1 MSKITNF
8 RRNHMARIPFNVS
21 AKTARLIGRE
31 NVSNLE
37 GALIELI
44 KNTYD
49 ADAKKCVV
57 YYENSSNRLFII
69 DNGTGMSKDVIADNW
84 MTIGNSAKRDCVY
97 TKAGRVNTG
106 EKGIGR
112 FALDRISE
120 KCKMLTVSSRE
131 RFEWLVNWES
141 FDSSEL
147 ITDTYAELN
156 DSTETIPQYLWDID
170 NKYLEKL
177 LESDFSGTGT
187 CFILENLRDQWND
200 VLIERVKNSLQ
211 KLLPPMENNVFDLFF
226 YLWDT
231 RTEDAKIVSNLL
243 NEYDYKLH
251 FAVNDL
257 GECHLQIHRNEFY
270 FGIQFERI
278 MKKAMFS
285 DEDRDYFND
294 KLITIKGS
302 IHDFLPGVEKE
313 IHIGAFSGD
322 IYFYKLVLQSD
333 NQERYYYKNFITKR
347 TNFKELSGIK
357 IYRDDFLVRPY
368 GIYGTTGYDWL
379 DLSTRKAES
388 PAAVSHKSGS
398 WRVQANQI
406 CGQIRISRLND
417 NLPDK
422 SSREGIVETQEFRL
436 FRELIINFIEKLEE
450 DRQYVIRKLDDLHKS
465 TAQGEQALRI
475 AKEELDKY
483 KTQEEKGRKEQNR
496 NQTKGNEKETN
507 SSEEKY
513 QYENFQKAITYQEER
528 IQDLQ
533 EEMGLLR
540 TLATTGIVV
549 NTYIHE
555 IKALTTQLNV
565 GVKEA
570 YACLEEDNDM
580 SAAKD
585 ELKKLRILK
594 DKFNSWFKVTLD
606 AVEMDKRKR
615 KKENVGKIIEKS
627 ISKWKSVQ
635 NNKINYQFTEHEAI
649 DIRCFPFDFE
659 TIVSNLVTNSSTIFK
674 NHKVDNPLIE
684 IEIGRLGEK
693 FYIKYSDNGPGLCD
707 AFKKEPQKILKHGV
721 TDRRNANGEVIGTGM
736 GLWIVNNIVQNYKG
750 QIDLKKNIEKESGF
764 YIDIIF
770 EGREN

>member
-1 MSKITNF
+1 
-8 RRNHMARIPFNVS
+8 MARIPFNVS

-49 ADAKKCVV
+49 ADAKKCIV
-57 YYENSSNRLFII
+57 YYENSTDRLFII
-69 DNGTGMSKDVIADNW
+69 DNGFGMNKDVLVKNW
-84 MTIGNSAKRDCVY
+84 MTIGNSTKKDSIY
-97 TKAGRVNTG
+97 TKSGRVNTG

-120 KCKMLTVSSRE
+120 KCRMLTISKDE
-131 RFEWLVNWES
+131 CFEWIVNWES
-141 FDSSEL
+141 FDSSEM

-156 DSTETIPQYLWDID
+156 DSSDSIYEYLNDIE
-170 NKYLEKL
+170 NKFLYEMLENEFAK
-177 LESDFSGTGT
+177 TGT
-187 CFILENLRDQWND
+187 CFVLENLRDKWNE
-200 VLIERVKNSLQ
+200 VVIERIRNSLK
-211 KLLPPMENNVFDLFF
+211 KLLPPMENNIFELFF
-226 YLWDT
+226 FQSDIGVD
-231 RTEDAKIVSNLL
+231 DARILPDLL

-251 FAVNDL
+251 FEVDESS
-257 GECHLQIHRNEFY
+257 ECLIQIHRNEFS
-270 FGIQFERI
+270 FGTQFDRI
-278 MKKAMFS
+278 MKNAEFS
-285 DEDRDYFND
+285 DNDCSYFND
-294 KLITIKGS
+294 MLIEKKGQIKE
-302 IHDFLPGVEKE
+302 FLPGIQENVR
-313 IHIGAFSGD
+313 IGSFSGD
-322 IYFYKLVLQSD
+322 IYFYKLVLQAE
-333 NQERYYYKNFITKR
+333 NQEKYYYKNFISKR

-388 PAAVSHKSGS
+388 PAAVSHKTGN

-422 SSREGIVETQEFRL
+422 SSREGIVETYEFKL
-436 FRELIINFIEKLEE
+436 FRELVIRFIEKLEE
-450 DRQYVIRKLDDLHKS
+450 DRQYVIRKLDKLYKS
-465 TAQGEQALRI
+465 TVNGEKALKI
-475 AKEELDKY
+475 AKEELNKFHFEDNKDKNNNNSND
-483 KTQEEKGRKEQNR
+483 EKK
-496 NQTKGNEKETN
+496 QT
-507 SSEEKY
+507 
-513 QYENFQKAITYQEER
+513 YENFHKAITYQEEQ
-528 IQDLQ
+528 IQNLQ

-570 YACLEEDNDM
+570 YACLEEDNDIP
-580 SAAKD
+580 SAKE
-585 ELKKLRILK
+585 ELSKLRVLK
-594 DKFNSWFKVTLD
+594 DKFNSWFKVTID

-615 KKENVGKIIEKS
+615 KKENIGNIIQNS
-627 ISKWKSVQ
+627 IIKWKSVQ
-635 NNKINYQFTEHEAI
+635 NNKVDYLYEEEQEI

-659 TIVSNLVTNSSTIFK
+659 TIISNLITNSSTIFK
-674 NHKVDNPLIE
+674 NHKIDNPTIK
-684 IEIGRLGEK
+684 IVLGKKDDK
-693 FYIKYSDNGPGLCD
+693 FYIQYCDNGPGLCE
-707 AFKKEPQKILKHGV
+707 AFKKEPQNILKYGV

-736 GLWIVNNIVQNYKG
+736 GLWIVDSIIQNYKG
-750 QIDLKKNIEKESGF
+750 HIDLSKNIEEETGF
-764 YIDIIF
+764 YIDLFF

>member
-1 MSKITNF
+1 
-8 RRNHMARIPFNVS
+8 MARIPFNVS

-57 YYENSSNRLFII
+57 YYEHSSNRLFII
-69 DNGTGMSKDVIADNW
+69 DNGTGMDKSVIKNNW
-84 MTIGNSAKRDCVY
+84 MTIGNSTKKDCVY
-97 TKAGRVNTG
+97 TKSGRVNTG

-120 KCKMLTVSSRE
+120 KCKMLTVSNQE
-131 RFEWLVNWES
+131 RFEWLVNWEC
-141 FDSSEL
+141 FNSSEM
-147 ITDTYAELN
+147 ITDTFAELN
-156 DSTETIPQYLWDID
+156 DISDSIPQYLCDID
-170 NKYLEKL
+170 NKNLQNIL
-177 LESDFSGTGT
+177 VNNFSETGT
-187 CFILENLRDQWND
+187 CFVLENLRDQWND

-211 KLLPPMENNVFDLFF
+211 KLLPPMENNVFDLYF
-226 YLWDT
+226 YLEDT
-231 RTEDAKIVSNLL
+231 KVEDAKIVPNLL

-251 FAVNDL
+251 FVVNDF
-257 GECHLQIHRNEFY
+257 GECIIQIHRNEFY
-270 FGIQFERI
+270 FGTQFEKI
-278 MKKAMFS
+278 MKKAKFS
-285 DEDRDYFND
+285 NEDRDYFND
-294 KLITIKGS
+294 KLITIEGS
-302 IHDFLPGVEKE
+302 INDFLPGMKE
-313 IHIGAFSGD
+313 EVHIGAFSGD

-333 NQERYYYKNFITKR
+333 NQEKYYYKNFFTKR

-422 SSREGIVETQEFRL
+422 SSREGIVETNEFKL
-436 FRELIINFIEKLEE
+436 FRELIINFIDKLEE
-450 DRQYVIRKLDDLHKS
+450 DRQYVIRKLDELYRS
-465 TAQGEQALRI
+465 TAKGEQALKI
-475 AKEELDKY
+475 AKEELDKFR
-483 KTQEEKGRKEQNR
+483 TQEEKRRKEQNN
-496 NQTKGNEKETN
+496 NQKTNDKKKTSKNEEN
-507 SSEEKY
+507 Y

-565 GVKEA
+565 GIKEA
-570 YACLEEDNDM
+570 YACLEEDNDAV
-580 SAAKD
+580 SAKE

-615 KKENVGKIIEKS
+615 KKQNIGKIIEKS
-627 ISKWKSVQ
+627 IDKWKNVQ
-635 NNKINYQFTEHEAI
+635 NKKISYNIIEKELI
-649 DIRCFPFDFE
+649 EIRCFPFDFE
-659 TIVSNLVTNSSTIFK
+659 TIISNLVTNSSTIFK
-674 NHKVDNPLIE
+674 THKIDNPTINIE
-684 IEIGRLGEK
+684 TGRLDDR

-707 AFKKEPQKILKHGV
+707 AFKKEPQKILKQGV
-721 TDRRNANGEVIGTGM
+721 TDRRNANGEIIGTGM
-736 GLWIVNNIVQNYKG
+736 GLWIVDNIIQNYKG
-750 QIDLKKNIEKESGF
+750 HIDLTKNIEKESGF
-764 YIDIIF
+764 FIDLFF

>member
-1 MSKITNF
+1 
-8 RRNHMARIPFNVS
+8 MARIPFNVS

-57 YYENSSNRLFII
+57 YYESSTDRLFII
-69 DNGTGMSKDVIADNW
+69 DNGIGMNKDVIINNW
-84 MTIGNSAKRDCVY
+84 MTIGNS
-97 TKAGRVNTG
+97 TKKESVFTKSGRVNTG

-120 KCKMLTVSSRE
+120 KCTMLTVSKNE
-131 RFEWLVNWES
+131 RFEWLVNWEN
-141 FDSSEL
+141 FDSSEM

-156 DSTETIPQYLWDID
+156 DISENIPEFLSDLD
-170 NKYLEKL
+170 NEFLCDMLK
-177 LESDFSGTGT
+177 SDFTGTGT
-187 CFILENLRDQWND
+187 CFVLENLRDQWNEA
-200 VLIERVKNSLQ
+200 VIERVKSSLQ
-211 KLLPPMENNVFDLFF
+211 KLLPPMENNVFELFF
-226 YLWDT
+226 FLQDT
-231 RTEDAKIVSNLL
+231 KTKDARILPDLL

-251 FAVNDL
+251 FEVDDF
-257 GECHLQIHRNEFY
+257 GECTIQIHRNEFF
-270 FGIQFERI
+270 FGTQFEKI
-278 MKKAMFS
+278 MKKADFS
-285 DEDRDYFND
+285 DEDREYFND
-294 KLITIKGS
+294 KLIIKEGS
-302 IHDFLPGVEKE
+302 IYDFLPGVEKK
-313 IHIGAFSGD
+313 INIGPFSGD

-333 NQERYYYKNFITKR
+333 NQEKYYYKNFVTKR
-347 TNFKELSGIK
+347 INFKELSGIK

-422 SSREGIVETQEFRL
+422 SSREGIVETKEFKL
-436 FRELIINFIEKLEE
+436 FRELIVNFIEKLEE
-450 DRQYVIRKLDDLHKS
+450 DRQYVIRKLDQLYKS
-465 TAQGEQALRI
+465 TAKGEQALKI
-475 AKEELDKY
+475 AKEELNKY
-483 KTQEEKGRKEQNR
+483 KKEEG
-496 NQTKGNEKETN
+496 EKERN
-507 SSEEKY
+507 NKDNEADSEKK
-513 QYENFQKAITYQEER
+513 QSYENFHKAISYQEER

-570 YACLEEDNDM
+570 YACLEEDNDII
-580 SAAKD
+580 SAKE
-585 ELKKLRILK
+585 ELKKLRVLK
-594 DKFNSWFKVTLD
+594 DKFNSWFKVTID

-615 KKENVGKIIEKS
+615 KKENIGNIIQRS

-635 NNKINYQFTEHEAI
+635 NNKIDYVYVENEEI
-649 DIRCFPFDFE
+649 EIRCFPFDFE
-659 TIVSNLVTNSSTIFK
+659 TIVSNL
-674 NHKVDNPLIE
+674 H
-684 IEIGRLGEK
+684 
-693 FYIKYSDNGPGLCD
+693 
-707 AFKKEPQKILKHGV
+707 
-721 TDRRNANGEVIGTGM
+721 
-736 GLWIVNNIVQNYKG
+736 
-750 QIDLKKNIEKESGF
+750 
-764 YIDIIF
+764 
-770 EGREN
+770 

>member
-1 MSKITNF
+1 
-8 RRNHMARIPFNVS
+8 MARIPFNVS

-57 YYENSSNRLFII
+57 YYESSTDRLFII
-69 DNGTGMSKDVIADNW
+69 DNGIGMNKDVIINNW
-84 MTIGNSAKRDCVY
+84 MTIGNS
-97 TKAGRVNTG
+97 TKKESVFTKSGRVNTG

-120 KCKMLTVSSRE
+120 KCTMLTVSKDE
-131 RFEWLVNWES
+131 RFEWLVNWEN
-141 FDSSEL
+141 FDSSEM

-156 DSTETIPQYLWDID
+156 DISENIPEFLSDLGNEFLCD
-170 NKYLEKL
+170 MLK
-177 LESDFSGTGT
+177 SDFTGTGT
-187 CFILENLRDQWND
+187 CFVLENLRDQWNE
-200 VLIERVKNSLQ
+200 VVIERVKSSLQ
-211 KLLPPMENNVFDLFF
+211 KLLPPMENNVFELFF
-226 YLWDT
+226 FLQGT
-231 RTEDAKIVSNLL
+231 KTKDARILPDLL

-251 FAVNDL
+251 FEVDDF
-257 GECHLQIHRNEFY
+257 GECTIQIHRNEFF
-270 FGIQFERI
+270 FGAQFEKI
-278 MKKAMFS
+278 MKKADFS
-285 DEDRDYFND
+285 DEDREYFND
-294 KLITIKGS
+294 KLIIKEGS
-302 IHDFLPGVEKE
+302 IYDFLPGVEEK
-313 IHIGAFSGD
+313 INIGPFSGD

-333 NQERYYYKNFITKR
+333 NQEKYYYKNFVTKR

-422 SSREGIVETQEFRL
+422 SSREGIVETKEFKL
-436 FRELIINFIEKLEE
+436 FRELVVNFIEKLEE
-450 DRQYVIRKLDDLHKS
+450 DRQYVIRKLDQLYKS
-465 TAQGEQALRI
+465 TAKGEQALKI
-475 AKEELDKY
+475 AKEELNKY
-483 KTQEEKGRKEQNR
+483 KKEEG
-496 NQTKGNEKETN
+496 EKERN
-507 SSEEKY
+507 NKDNEADSEKK
-513 QYENFQKAITYQEER
+513 QSYENFHKAISYQEER

-570 YACLEEDNDM
+570 YACLEEDNDII
-580 SAAKD
+580 SAKE
-585 ELKKLRILK
+585 ELKKLRVLK
-594 DKFNSWFKVTLD
+594 EKFNSWFKVTID

-615 KKENVGKIIEKS
+615 KKENIGNIIQNS

-635 NNKINYQFTEHEAI
+635 NNKIDYVYVENEEI

-659 TIVSNLVTNSSTIFK
+659 TIISNLVTNSSTIFK
-674 NHKVDNPLIE
+674 NHKVEKPTIKIE
-684 IEIGRLGEK
+684 I
-693 FYIKYSDNGPGLCD
+693 
-707 AFKKEPQKILKHGV
+707 
-721 TDRRNANGEVIGTGM
+721 
-736 GLWIVNNIVQNYKG
+736 
-750 QIDLKKNIEKESGF
+750 
-764 YIDIIF
+764 
-770 EGREN
+770 

>member
-1 MSKITNF
+1 
-8 RRNHMARIPFNVS
+8 MARIPFNVS

-57 YYENSSNRLFII
+57 YYESSTDRLFII
-69 DNGTGMSKDVIADNW
+69 DNGTGMNKDVIINNW
-84 MTIGNSAKRDCVY
+84 MTIGNSSKKESVF
-97 TKAGRVNTG
+97 TKSGRVNTG

-120 KCKMLTVSSRE
+120 KCTMLTVSKEE
-131 RFEWLVNWES
+131 RFEWLVNWEN
-141 FDSSEL
+141 FDSSEM

-156 DSTETIPQYLWDID
+156 DILENIPEFLNNLDNESLCDMLKKDFTE
-170 NKYLEKL
+170 
-177 LESDFSGTGT
+177 TGT
-187 CFILENLRDQWND
+187 CFVLENLRDQWNE
-200 VLIERVKNSLQ
+200 VIIERVKSSLQ
-211 KLLPPMENNVFDLFF
+211 KLLPPMENNIFELFF
-226 YLWDT
+226 FLQDT
-231 RTEDAKIVSNLL
+231 KTKEARILPDLL

-251 FAVNDL
+251 FEVNDF
-257 GECHLQIHRNEFY
+257 GGCTIQIHRNEFF
-270 FGIQFERI
+270 FGTQFEKI
-278 MKKAMFS
+278 MKKANFS
-285 DEDRDYFND
+285 DEDREYFND
-294 KLITIKGS
+294 KLIIKEGS
-302 IHDFLPGVEKE
+302 IYDFLPGVDEK
-313 IHIGAFSGD
+313 INIGSFSGD

-333 NQERYYYKNFITKR
+333 NQEKYFYKNFITKR

-422 SSREGIVETQEFRL
+422 SSREGIVETKEFKL
-436 FRELIINFIEKLEE
+436 FRELVVNFIEKLEE
-450 DRQYVIRKLDDLHKS
+450 DRQYVIRKLDKLYKS
-465 TAQGEQALRI
+465 TAKGEQALKI
-475 AKEELDKY
+475 AKEELNKY
-483 KTQEEKGRKEQNR
+483 KKEESEKEQN
-496 NQTKGNEKETN
+496 NNDNETDNEKKQ
-507 SSEEKY
+507 S
-513 QYENFQKAITYQEER
+513 YENFHKAISYQEER

-570 YACLEEDNDM
+570 YACLEEDNDVI
-580 SAAKD
+580 SAKE
-585 ELKKLRILK
+585 ELKKLRVLK
-594 DKFNSWFKVTLD
+594 DKFNSWFKVTID

-615 KKENVGKIIEKS
+615 RKENIGNIIQRS
-627 ISKWKSVQ
+627 INKWKSVQ
-635 NNKINYQFTEHEAI
+635 NNKIDYVYVENEEI
-649 DIRCFPFDFE
+649 EIRCFPFDFE
-659 TIVSNLVTNSSTIFK
+659 TIISNLVTNSSTIFK
-674 NHKVDNPLIE
+674 NHKVEKPTIK
-684 IEIGRLGEK
+684 IEIGRKDEK
-693 FYIKYSDNGPGLCD
+693 FYIKYRDNGPGLCE
-707 AFKKEPQKILKHGV
+707 AFKREPEKILRYGV
-721 TDRRNANGEVIGTGM
+721 TDRRNANGEVVGTGM
-736 GLWIVNNIVQNYKG
+736 GLWIVDSIIQNYKG
-750 QIDLKKNIEKESGF
+750 HIDLKKNTGKETGF
-764 YIDIIF
+764 YMDLFF

>member
-1 MSKITNF
+1 
-8 RRNHMARIPFNVS
+8 MARIPFNVS

-57 YYENSSNRLFII
+57 YYENSTDRLFII
-69 DNGTGMSKDVIADNW
+69 DNGIGMNKDVIINNW
-84 MTIGNSAKRDCVY
+84 MTIGNS
-97 TKAGRVNTG
+97 TKKESVFTKSGRVNTG

-120 KCKMLTVSSRE
+120 KCTMLTVSKNE
-131 RFEWLVNWES
+131 RFEWLVNWEN
-141 FDSSEL
+141 FDSSEM

-156 DSTETIPQYLWDID
+156 DISENIPEFLSDLGNEFLCD
-170 NKYLEKL
+170 MLK
-177 LESDFSGTGT
+177 SDFTGTGT
-187 CFILENLRDQWND
+187 CFVLEKLRDQWNE
-200 VLIERVKNSLQ
+200 VVIERVKSSLQ
-211 KLLPPMENNVFDLFF
+211 KLLPPMENNVFELFF
-226 YLWDT
+226 FLQDT
-231 RTEDAKIVSNLL
+231 NTKDARILPDLL

-251 FAVNDL
+251 FEVDDF
-257 GECHLQIHRNEFY
+257 GECIIQIHRNEFF
-270 FGIQFERI
+270 FGAQFEKI
-278 MKKAMFS
+278 MKKADFS
-285 DEDRDYFND
+285 DEDREYFND
-294 KLITIKGS
+294 KLIIKEGS
-302 IHDFLPGVEKE
+302 IYDFLPGVEEK
-313 IHIGAFSGD
+313 INIGPFSGD

-333 NQERYYYKNFITKR
+333 NQEKYYYKNFVTKR

-422 SSREGIVETQEFRL
+422 SSREGIVETKEFKL
-436 FRELIINFIEKLEE
+436 FRELVVNFIEKLEE
-450 DRQYVIRKLDDLHKS
+450 DRQYVIRKLDQLYKS
-465 TAQGEQALRI
+465 TAKGEQALKI
-475 AKEELDKY
+475 AKEELNKY
-483 KTQEEKGRKEQNR
+483 KKEEG
-496 NQTKGNEKETN
+496 EKERN
-507 SSEEKY
+507 NKDNEADSEKK
-513 QYENFQKAITYQEER
+513 QSYENFHKAISYQEER

-570 YACLEEDNDM
+570 YACLEEDNDII
-580 SAAKD
+580 SAKE
-585 ELKKLRILK
+585 ELKKLRVLK
-594 DKFNSWFKVTLD
+594 EKFNSWFKVTID

-615 KKENVGKIIEKS
+615 KKENIGNIIQNS

-635 NNKINYQFTEHEAI
+635 NNKIDYVYIENEEI

-659 TIVSNLVTNSSTIFK
+659 TIISNLVTNSSTIFK
-674 NHKVDNPLIE
+674 NHKVEKPTIK
-684 IEIGRLGEK
+684 IEIGRKDDK
-693 FYIKYSDNGPGLCD
+693 FYIKYSDNGPGLCE
-707 AFKKEPQKILKHGV
+707 AFKREPQKILKQGV
-721 TDRRNANGEVIGTGM
+721 TDRRNANGEVVGTGM
-736 GLWIVNNIVQNYKG
+736 GLWIVDSIIQNYKG
-750 QIDLKKNIEKESGF
+750 YIDLRKNIEREWLFYGF
-764 YIDIIF
+764 IF
-770 EGREN
+770 

>member
-1 MSKITNF
+1 
-8 RRNHMARIPFNVS
+8 MARIPFNVS

-57 YYENSSNRLFII
+57 YYESSTDRLFII
-69 DNGTGMSKDVIADNW
+69 DNGIGMNKDVIINNW
-84 MTIGNSAKRDCVY
+84 MTIGNS
-97 TKAGRVNTG
+97 TKKESVFTKSGRVNTG

-120 KCKMLTVSSRE
+120 KCTMLTVSKNE
-131 RFEWLVNWES
+131 RFEWLVNWEN
-141 FDSSEL
+141 FDSSEM

-156 DSTETIPQYLWDID
+156 DISENIPEFLSDLD
-170 NKYLEKL
+170 NEFLCDMLK
-177 LESDFSGTGT
+177 SDFTGTGT
-187 CFILENLRDQWND
+187 CFVLENLRDQWNEA
-200 VLIERVKNSLQ
+200 VIERVKSSLQ
-211 KLLPPMENNVFDLFF
+211 KLLPPMENNVFELFF
-226 YLWDT
+226 FLQDT
-231 RTEDAKIVSNLL
+231 KTKDARILPDLL

-251 FAVNDL
+251 FEVDDF
-257 GECHLQIHRNEFY
+257 GECTIQIHRNEFF
-270 FGIQFERI
+270 FGTQFEKI
-278 MKKAMFS
+278 MKKADFS
-285 DEDRDYFND
+285 DEDREYFND
-294 KLITIKGS
+294 KLIIKEGS
-302 IHDFLPGVEKE
+302 IYDFLPGVEKK
-313 IHIGAFSGD
+313 INIGPFSGD

-333 NQERYYYKNFITKR
+333 NQEKYYYKNFVTKR
-347 TNFKELSGIK
+347 INFKELSGIK

-422 SSREGIVETQEFRL
+422 SSREGIVETKEFKL
-436 FRELIINFIEKLEE
+436 FRELIVNFIEKLEE
-450 DRQYVIRKLDDLHKS
+450 DRQYVIRKLDQLYKS
-465 TAQGEQALRI
+465 TAKGEQALKI
-475 AKEELDKY
+475 AKEELNKY
-483 KTQEEKGRKEQNR
+483 KKEEG
-496 NQTKGNEKETN
+496 EKERN
-507 SSEEKY
+507 NKDNEADSEKK
-513 QYENFQKAITYQEER
+513 QSYENFHKAISYQEER

-570 YACLEEDNDM
+570 YACLEEDNDII
-580 SAAKD
+580 SAKE
-585 ELKKLRILK
+585 ELKKLRVLK
-594 DKFNSWFKVTLD
+594 DKFNSWFKVTID

-615 KKENVGKIIEKS
+615 KKENIGNIIQRS

-635 NNKINYQFTEHEAI
+635 NNKIDYVYVENEEI
-649 DIRCFPFDFE
+649 EIRCFPFDFE
-659 TIVSNLVTNSSTIFK
+659 TIVSNF
-674 NHKVDNPLIE
+674 
-684 IEIGRLGEK
+684 
-693 FYIKYSDNGPGLCD
+693 F
-707 AFKKEPQKILKHGV
+707 
-721 TDRRNANGEVIGTGM
+721 
-736 GLWIVNNIVQNYKG
+736 
-750 QIDLKKNIEKESGF
+750 
-764 YIDIIF
+764 
-770 EGREN
+770 

>member
-1 MSKITNF
+1 
-8 RRNHMARIPFNVS
+8 MARIPFNVS

-49 ADAKKCVV
+49 ADAKKCLV
-57 YYENSSNRLFII
+57 YYESSSERLFII
-69 DNGTGMSKDVIADNW
+69 DNGTGMNKDVIVSNW
-84 MTIGNSAKRDCVY
+84 MTIGNSTKKENIY
-97 TKAGRVNTG
+97 TKSGRVNTG

-120 KCKMLTVSSRE
+120 KCTMLTVSNKE
-131 RFEWLVNWES
+131 RFEWLVDWES
-141 FDSSEL
+141 FSSAEM
-147 ITDTYAELN
+147 ITDTFAELN
-156 DSTETIPQYLWDID
+156 DISATIPEFLSELSNDDLSDIL
-170 NKYLEKL
+170 KKE
-177 LESDFSGTGT
+177 FTGTGT
-187 CFILENLRDQWND
+187 CFVLENLRDEWND
-200 VLIERVKNSLQ
+200 ALIERVKGNLQ
-211 KLLPPMENNVFDLFF
+211 KLLPPMENNIFDLYF
-226 YLWDT
+226 YLQDT
-231 RTEDAKIVSNLL
+231 KTEDARILPNLL

-251 FAVNDL
+251 FEVNDS
-257 GECHLQIHRNEFY
+257 GECNIQIHRNEFF
-270 FGIQFERI
+270 FGAQFEKI
-278 MKKAMFS
+278 IKKAGFS
-285 DEDRDYFND
+285 EEDRGYFND
-294 KLITIKGS
+294 ELIIKRGR
-302 IHDFLPGVEKE
+302 INDFLPGIVEE
-313 IHIGAFSGD
+313 INIGAFSGD

-333 NQERYYYKNFITKR
+333 NQEKYYYKNFITKR

-368 GIYGTTGYDWL
+368 GILGTTGYDWL

-422 SSREGIVETQEFRL
+422 SSREGIVETREFKL
-436 FRELIINFIEKLEE
+436 FRELVINFIEKLEE
-450 DRQYVIRKLDDLHKS
+450 DRQYVIRKLDDLYKS
-465 TAQGEQALRI
+465 NAKGEQALKI

-483 KTQEEKGRKEQNR
+483 KKEEERKERDN
-496 NQTKGNEKETN
+496 KGNKTD
-507 SSEEKY
+507 SEEK
-513 QYENFQKAITYQEER
+513 QRYENFHKAISYQEER

-570 YACLEEDNDM
+570 YACLEEDNDII
-580 SAAKD
+580 SAKD
-585 ELKKLRILK
+585 ELKKLRVLK
-594 DKFNSWFKVTLD
+594 DKFNSWFKVTID

-615 KKENVGKIIEKS
+615 KKENIGNIIEKS

-635 NNKINYQFTEHEAI
+635 NNKIDYVYVENETI

-659 TIVSNLVTNSSTIFK
+659 TIMSNLVTNSSTIFK
-674 NHKVDNPLIE
+674 NHKIE
-684 IEIGRLGEK
+684 KPTIRIEIGRCEDK
-693 FYIKYSDNGPGLCD
+693 YYIKYNDNGPGLCE
-707 AFKKEPQKILKHGV
+707 AFKKEPQKILKYGI

-736 GLWIVNNIVQNYKG
+736 GLWIVDSIIQNYKG
-750 QIDLKKNIEKESGF
+750 HIDLKKNTEKETGF
-764 YIDIIF
+764 YIDLFF
-770 EGREN
+770 EGRES

>member
-1 MSKITNF
+1 
-8 RRNHMARIPFNVS
+8 MARIPFNVS

-57 YYENSSNRLFII
+57 YYENSTDRLFII
-69 DNGTGMSKDVIADNW
+69 DNGIGMNKDVIINNW
-84 MTIGNSAKRDCVY
+84 MTIGNS
-97 TKAGRVNTG
+97 TKKESVFTKSGRVNTG

-120 KCKMLTVSSRE
+120 KCTMLTVSKNE
-131 RFEWLVNWES
+131 RFEWLVNWEN
-141 FDSSEL
+141 FDSSEM

-156 DSTETIPQYLWDID
+156 DISENIPEFLSDLGNEFLCD
-170 NKYLEKL
+170 MLK
-177 LESDFSGTGT
+177 SDFTGTGT
-187 CFILENLRDQWND
+187 CFVLEKLRDQWNE
-200 VLIERVKNSLQ
+200 VVIERVKSSLQ
-211 KLLPPMENNVFDLFF
+211 KLLPPMENNVFELFF
-226 YLWDT
+226 FLQDT
-231 RTEDAKIVSNLL
+231 NTKDARILPDLL

-251 FAVNDL
+251 FEVDDF
-257 GECHLQIHRNEFY
+257 GECIIQIHRNEFF
-270 FGIQFERI
+270 FGAQFEKI
-278 MKKAMFS
+278 MKKADFS
-285 DEDRDYFND
+285 DEDREYFND
-294 KLITIKGS
+294 KLIIKEGS
-302 IHDFLPGVEKE
+302 IYDFLPGVEEK
-313 IHIGAFSGD
+313 INIGPFSGD

-333 NQERYYYKNFITKR
+333 NQEKYYYKNFVTKR

-422 SSREGIVETQEFRL
+422 SSREGIVETKEFKL
-436 FRELIINFIEKLEE
+436 FRELVVNFIEKLEE
-450 DRQYVIRKLDDLHKS
+450 DRQYVIRKLDQLYKS
-465 TAQGEQALRI
+465 TAKGEQALKI
-475 AKEELDKY
+475 AKEELNKY
-483 KTQEEKGRKEQNR
+483 KKEEG
-496 NQTKGNEKETN
+496 EKERN
-507 SSEEKY
+507 NKDNEADSEKK
-513 QYENFQKAITYQEER
+513 QSYENFHKAISYQEER

-570 YACLEEDNDM
+570 YACLEEDNDII
-580 SAAKD
+580 SAKE
-585 ELKKLRILK
+585 ELKKLRVLK
-594 DKFNSWFKVTLD
+594 EKFNSWFKVTID

-615 KKENVGKIIEKS
+615 KKENIGNIIQNS

-635 NNKINYQFTEHEAI
+635 NNKIDYVYIENEEI

-659 TIVSNLVTNSSTIFK
+659 TIISNLVTNSST
-674 NHKVDNPLIE
+674 
-684 IEIGRLGEK
+684 
-693 FYIKYSDNGPGLCD
+693 
-707 AFKKEPQKILKHGV
+707 
-721 TDRRNANGEVIGTGM
+721 DRKSV
-736 GLWIVNNIVQNYKG
+736 V
-750 QIDLKKNIEKESGF
+750 
-764 YIDIIF
+764 
-770 EGREN
+770 

>member
-1 MSKITNF
+1 
-8 RRNHMARIPFNVS
+8 MARIPFNVS

-57 YYENSSNRLFII
+57 YYESSTDRLFII
-69 DNGTGMSKDVIADNW
+69 DNGIGMNKDVIINNW
-84 MTIGNSAKRDCVY
+84 MTIGNS
-97 TKAGRVNTG
+97 TKKESVFTKSGRVNTG

-120 KCKMLTVSSRE
+120 KCTMLTVSKDE
-131 RFEWLVNWES
+131 RFEWLVNWEN
-141 FDSSEL
+141 FDSSEM

-156 DSTETIPQYLWDID
+156 DISENIPEFLSDLGNEFLCD
-170 NKYLEKL
+170 MLK
-177 LESDFSGTGT
+177 SDFTGTGT
-187 CFILENLRDQWND
+187 CFVLENLRDQWNE
-200 VLIERVKNSLQ
+200 VVIERVKSSLQ
-211 KLLPPMENNVFDLFF
+211 KLLPPMENNVFELFF
-226 YLWDT
+226 FLQGT
-231 RTEDAKIVSNLL
+231 KTKDARILPDLL

-251 FAVNDL
+251 FEVDDF
-257 GECHLQIHRNEFY
+257 GECTIQIHRNEFF
-270 FGIQFERI
+270 FGAQFEKI
-278 MKKAMFS
+278 MKKADFS
-285 DEDRDYFND
+285 DEDREYFND
-294 KLITIKGS
+294 KLIIKEGS
-302 IHDFLPGVEKE
+302 IYDFLPGVEEK
-313 IHIGAFSGD
+313 INIGPFSGD

-333 NQERYYYKNFITKR
+333 NQEKYYYKNFVTKR

-388 PAAVSHKSGS
+388 PAAVSNKSGS

-422 SSREGIVETQEFRL
+422 SSREGIVETKEFKL
-436 FRELIINFIEKLEE
+436 FRELVVNFIEKLEE
-450 DRQYVIRKLDDLHKS
+450 DRQYVIRKLDQLYKS
-465 TAQGEQALRI
+465 TAKGEQALKI
-475 AKEELDKY
+475 AKEELNKY
-483 KTQEEKGRKEQNR
+483 KKEEG
-496 NQTKGNEKETN
+496 EKERN
-507 SSEEKY
+507 NKDNEADSEKK
-513 QYENFQKAITYQEER
+513 QSYENFHKAISYQEER

-570 YACLEEDNDM
+570 YACLEEDNDII
-580 SAAKD
+580 SAKE
-585 ELKKLRILK
+585 ELKKLRVLK
-594 DKFNSWFKVTLD
+594 EKFNSWFKVTID

-615 KKENVGKIIEKS
+615 KKENIGNIIQNS

-635 NNKINYQFTEHEAI
+635 NNKIDYVYVENEKI

-659 TIVSNLVTNSSTIFK
+659 TIISNLVTNPI
-674 NHKVDNPLIE
+674 
-684 IEIGRLGEK
+684 
-693 FYIKYSDNGPGLCD
+693 
-707 AFKKEPQKILKHGV
+707 HGIWYV
-721 TDRRNANGEVIGTGM
+721 KLFAR
-736 GLWIVNNIVQNYKG
+736 
-750 QIDLKKNIEKESGF
+750 
-764 YIDIIF
+764 
-770 EGREN
+770 

>member
-1 MSKITNF
+1 
-8 RRNHMARIPFNVS
+8 MARIPFNVS

-57 YYENSSNRLFII
+57 YYESSTDRLFII
-69 DNGTGMSKDVIADNW
+69 DNGMGMNKDVIINNW
-84 MTIGNSAKRDCVY
+84 MTIGNS
-97 TKAGRVNTG
+97 TKKESVFTKSGRVNTG

-120 KCKMLTVSSRE
+120 KCTMLTVSKDE
-131 RFEWLVNWES
+131 RFEWLVNWEN
-141 FDSSEL
+141 FDSSEM

-156 DSTETIPQYLWDID
+156 DISENIPEFLSDLG
-170 NKYLEKL
+170 NEFLCEMLK
-177 LESDFSGTGT
+177 SDFTGTGT
-187 CFILENLRDQWND
+187 CFVLENLRDQWNE
-200 VLIERVKNSLQ
+200 VVIERIKSSLQ
-211 KLLPPMENNVFDLFF
+211 KLLPPMENNVFELFF
-226 YLWDT
+226 FLQDT
-231 RTEDAKIVSNLL
+231 KTKDARILPDLL

-251 FAVNDL
+251 FEVDDFS
-257 GECHLQIHRNEFY
+257 ECTIQIHRNEFF
-270 FGIQFERI
+270 FGAQFEKI
-278 MKKAMFS
+278 IKKADFS
-285 DEDRDYFND
+285 DEDREYFND
-294 KLITIKGS
+294 KLIIKEGS
-302 IHDFLPGVEKE
+302 IYDFLPGVEKK
-313 IHIGAFSGD
+313 INIGPFSGD

-333 NQERYYYKNFITKR
+333 NQEKYYYKNFVTKR

-422 SSREGIVETQEFRL
+422 SSREGIVETKEFKL
-436 FRELIINFIEKLEE
+436 FRELVVNFIEKMEE
-450 DRQYVIRKLDDLHKS
+450 DRQYVIRKLDQLYKS
-465 TAQGEQALRI
+465 TAKGEQALKI
-475 AKEELDKY
+475 AKEELNKY
-483 KTQEEKGRKEQNR
+483 KKEEGEKER
-496 NQTKGNEKETN
+496 NNKDDEADNEKKQ
-507 SSEEKY
+507 S
-513 QYENFQKAITYQEER
+513 YENFHKAISYQEER

-570 YACLEEDNDM
+570 YACLEEDNDIV
-580 SAAKD
+580 SAKE
-585 ELKKLRILK
+585 ELKKLRVLK
-594 DKFNSWFKVTLD
+594 QKFNSWFKVTID

-615 KKENVGKIIEKS
+615 KKENIGNIIQNS

-635 NNKINYQFTEHEAI
+635 NNRIDYVYIENEEI

-659 TIVSNLVTNSSTIFK
+659 TIISNLVTNSSTIFK
-674 NHKVDNPLIE
+674 NHKVEKPTIK
-684 IEIGRLGEK
+684 IVIGRKDDK
-693 FYIKYSDNGPGLCD
+693 FYIKYSDNGPGLCE
-707 AFKKEPQKILKHGV
+707 AFKREPQKILKQGV
-721 TDRRNANGEVIGTGM
+721 TDRRNANGEVVGTGM
-736 GLWIVNNIVQNYKG
+736 GLWIVDSIIQNYKG
-750 QIDLKKNIEKESGF
+750 YIDLRKNIEKENGF
-764 YIDIIF
+764 FMDLFF

>member
-1 MSKITNF
+1 MLKITDL
-8 RRNHMARIPFNVS
+8 RRNSMARIPFNVS

-57 YYENSSNRLFII
+57 YYESSTDRLFII
-69 DNGTGMSKDVIADNW
+69 DNGIGMNKDVIINNW
-84 MTIGNSAKRDCVY
+84 MTIGNS
-97 TKAGRVNTG
+97 TKKESVFTKSGRVNTG

-120 KCKMLTVSSRE
+120 KCTMLTVSKDE
-131 RFEWLVNWES
+131 RFEWLVNWEN
-141 FDSSEL
+141 FDSSEM

-156 DSTETIPQYLWDID
+156 DISENIPEFLSDLGNEFLCD
-170 NKYLEKL
+170 MLK
-177 LESDFSGTGT
+177 SDFTGTGT
-187 CFILENLRDQWND
+187 CFVLENLRDQWNE
-200 VLIERVKNSLQ
+200 VVIERVKSSLQ
-211 KLLPPMENNVFDLFF
+211 KLLPPMENNVFELFF
-226 YLWDT
+226 FLQGT
-231 RTEDAKIVSNLL
+231 KTKDARILPDLL

-251 FAVNDL
+251 FEVDDF
-257 GECHLQIHRNEFY
+257 GECTIQIHRNEFF
-270 FGIQFERI
+270 FGAQFEKI
-278 MKKAMFS
+278 MKKADFS
-285 DEDRDYFND
+285 DEDREYFND
-294 KLITIKGS
+294 KLIIKEGS
-302 IHDFLPGVEKE
+302 IYDFLPGVEEK
-313 IHIGAFSGD
+313 INIGPFSGD

-333 NQERYYYKNFITKR
+333 NQEKYYYKNFVTKR

-422 SSREGIVETQEFRL
+422 SSREGIVETKEFKL
-436 FRELIINFIEKLEE
+436 FRELVVNFIEKLEE
-450 DRQYVIRKLDDLHKS
+450 DRQYVIRKLDQLYKS
-465 TAQGEQALRI
+465 TAKGEQALKI
-475 AKEELDKY
+475 AKEELNKY
-483 KTQEEKGRKEQNR
+483 KKEEG
-496 NQTKGNEKETN
+496 EKERN
-507 SSEEKY
+507 NKDNEADSEKK
-513 QYENFQKAITYQEER
+513 QSYENFHKAISYQEER

-570 YACLEEDNDM
+570 YACLEEDNDII
-580 SAAKD
+580 SAKE
-585 ELKKLRILK
+585 ELKKLRVLK
-594 DKFNSWFKVTLD
+594 EKFNSWFKVTID

-615 KKENVGKIIEKS
+615 KKENIGNIIQNS

-635 NNKINYQFTEHEAI
+635 NNKIDYVYVENEEI

-659 TIVSNLVTNSSTIFK
+659 TIISNLVTNYICLFDYLFISS
-674 NHKVDNPLIE
+674 
-684 IEIGRLGEK
+684 
-693 FYIKYSDNGPGLCD
+693 
-707 AFKKEPQKILKHGV
+707 
-721 TDRRNANGEVIGTGM
+721 
-736 GLWIVNNIVQNYKG
+736 
-750 QIDLKKNIEKESGF
+750 
-764 YIDIIF
+764 
-770 EGREN
+770 

>member
-1 MSKITNF
+1 
-8 RRNHMARIPFNVS
+8 MARIPFNVS

-57 YYENSSNRLFII
+57 YYESSTDRLFII
-69 DNGTGMSKDVIADNW
+69 DNGTGMNKDVIINNW
-84 MTIGNSAKRDCVY
+84 MTIGNSSKKESVF
-97 TKAGRVNTG
+97 TKSGRVNTG

-120 KCKMLTVSSRE
+120 KCTMLTVSKEE
-131 RFEWLVNWES
+131 RFEWLVNWEN
-141 FDSSEL
+141 FDSSEM

-156 DSTETIPQYLWDID
+156 DILENIPEFLNNLDNEFLCDMLKKDFTE
-170 NKYLEKL
+170 
-177 LESDFSGTGT
+177 TGT
-187 CFILENLRDQWND
+187 CFVLENLRDQWNE
-200 VLIERVKNSLQ
+200 VIIERVKSSLQ
-211 KLLPPMENNVFDLFF
+211 KLLPPMENNIFELFF
-226 YLWDT
+226 FLQDT
-231 RTEDAKIVSNLL
+231 KTKEARILPDLL

-251 FAVNDL
+251 FEVNDF
-257 GECHLQIHRNEFY
+257 GGCTIQIHRNEFF
-270 FGIQFERI
+270 FGTQFEKI
-278 MKKAMFS
+278 MKKANFS
-285 DEDRDYFND
+285 DEDREYFND
-294 KLITIKGS
+294 KLIIKEGS
-302 IHDFLPGVEKE
+302 IYDFLPGVDEK
-313 IHIGAFSGD
+313 INIGSFSGD

-333 NQERYYYKNFITKR
+333 NQEKYFYKNFITKR

-422 SSREGIVETQEFRL
+422 SSREGIVETKEFKL
-436 FRELIINFIEKLEE
+436 FRELVVNFIEKLEE
-450 DRQYVIRKLDDLHKS
+450 DRQYVIRKLDKLYKS
-465 TAQGEQALRI
+465 TAKGEQALKI
-475 AKEELDKY
+475 AKEELNKY
-483 KTQEEKGRKEQNR
+483 KKEESEKEQN
-496 NQTKGNEKETN
+496 NNDNETDNEKKQ
-507 SSEEKY
+507 S
-513 QYENFQKAITYQEER
+513 YENFHKAISYQEER

-570 YACLEEDNDM
+570 YACLEEDNDVI
-580 SAAKD
+580 SAKE
-585 ELKKLRILK
+585 ELKKLRVLK
-594 DKFNSWFKVTLD
+594 DKFNSWFKVTID

-615 KKENVGKIIEKS
+615 RKENIGNIIQRS
-627 ISKWKSVQ
+627 INKWKSVQ
-635 NNKINYQFTEHEAI
+635 NNKIDYVYVENEEI
-649 DIRCFPFDFE
+649 EIRCFPFDFE
-659 TIVSNLVTNSSTIFK
+659 TIISNLVTNSSTIFK
-674 NHKVDNPLIE
+674 NHKVEKPTIK
-684 IEIGRLGEK
+684 IEIGRKDEK
-693 FYIKYSDNGPGLCD
+693 FYIKYRDNGPGLCE
-707 AFKKEPQKILKHGV
+707 AFKREPEKILRYGV
-721 TDRRNANGEVIGTGM
+721 TDRRNANGEVVGTGM
-736 GLWIVNNIVQNYKG
+736 GLWIVDSIIQNYKG
-750 QIDLKKNIEKESGF
+750 HIDLKKNTGKETGF
-764 YIDIIF
+764 YMDLFF

>member
-1 MSKITNF
+1 
-8 RRNHMARIPFNVS
+8 MARIPFNVS

-57 YYENSSNRLFII
+57 YYENSTDRLFII
-69 DNGTGMSKDVIADNW
+69 DNGIGMNKDVIINNW
-84 MTIGNSAKRDCVY
+84 MTIGNS
-97 TKAGRVNTG
+97 TKKESVFTKSGRVNTG

-120 KCKMLTVSSRE
+120 KCTMLTVSKNE
-131 RFEWLVNWES
+131 RFEWLVNWEN
-141 FDSSEL
+141 FDSSEM

-156 DSTETIPQYLWDID
+156 DISENIPEFLSDLGNEFLCD
-170 NKYLEKL
+170 MLK
-177 LESDFSGTGT
+177 SDFTGTGT
-187 CFILENLRDQWND
+187 CFVLEKLRDQWNE
-200 VLIERVKNSLQ
+200 VVIERVKSSLQ
-211 KLLPPMENNVFDLFF
+211 KLLPPMENNVFELFF
-226 YLWDT
+226 FLQDT
-231 RTEDAKIVSNLL
+231 NTKDARILPDLL

-251 FAVNDL
+251 FEVDDF
-257 GECHLQIHRNEFY
+257 GECIIQIHRNEFF
-270 FGIQFERI
+270 FGAQFEKI
-278 MKKAMFS
+278 MKKADFS
-285 DEDRDYFND
+285 DEDREYFND
-294 KLITIKGS
+294 KLIIKEGS
-302 IHDFLPGVEKE
+302 IYDFLPGVEEK
-313 IHIGAFSGD
+313 INIGPFSGD

-333 NQERYYYKNFITKR
+333 NQEKYYYKNFVTKR

-422 SSREGIVETQEFRL
+422 SSREGIVETKEFKL
-436 FRELIINFIEKLEE
+436 FRELVVNFIEKLEE
-450 DRQYVIRKLDDLHKS
+450 DRQYVIRKLDQLYKS
-465 TAQGEQALRI
+465 TAKGEQALKI
-475 AKEELDKY
+475 AKEELNKY
-483 KTQEEKGRKEQNR
+483 KKEEG
-496 NQTKGNEKETN
+496 EKERN
-507 SSEEKY
+507 NKDNEADSEKK
-513 QYENFQKAITYQEER
+513 QSYENFHKAISYQEER

-570 YACLEEDNDM
+570 YACLEEDNDII
-580 SAAKD
+580 SAKE
-585 ELKKLRILK
+585 ELKKLRVLK
-594 DKFNSWFKVTLD
+594 EKFNSWFKVTID

-615 KKENVGKIIEKS
+615 KKENIGNIIQNS

-635 NNKINYQFTEHEAI
+635 NNKIDYVYIENEEI

-659 TIVSNLVTNSSTIFK
+659 TIISNLEINHICLFDYLFISS
-674 NHKVDNPLIE
+674 
-684 IEIGRLGEK
+684 
-693 FYIKYSDNGPGLCD
+693 
-707 AFKKEPQKILKHGV
+707 
-721 TDRRNANGEVIGTGM
+721 
-736 GLWIVNNIVQNYKG
+736 
-750 QIDLKKNIEKESGF
+750 
-764 YIDIIF
+764 
-770 EGREN
+770 

>member
-1 MSKITNF
+1 
-8 RRNHMARIPFNVS
+8 MARIPFNVS

-57 YYENSSNRLFII
+57 YYESSTDRLFII
-69 DNGTGMSKDVIADNW
+69 DNGIGMNKDVIINNW
-84 MTIGNSAKRDCVY
+84 MTIGNS
-97 TKAGRVNTG
+97 TKKESVFTKSGRVNTG

-120 KCKMLTVSSRE
+120 KCTMLTVSKDE
-131 RFEWLVNWES
+131 RFEWLVNWEN
-141 FDSSEL
+141 FDSSEM

-156 DSTETIPQYLWDID
+156 DISKNIPEFL
-170 NKYLEKL
+170 
-177 LESDFSGTGT
+177 SDLSNEFLCDMLKNDFAETGT
-187 CFILENLRDQWND
+187 CFILENLRDQWD
-200 VLIERVKNSLQ
+200 EVIIERVKSNLQ
-211 KLLPPMENNVFDLFF
+211 KLLPPMENNVFELFF
-226 YLWDT
+226 FLQDT
-231 RTEDAKIVSNLL
+231 KAKDARILPNLL

-251 FAVNDL
+251 FEVNDI
-257 GECHLQIHRNEFY
+257 GECVIQIHRNEFF
-270 FGIQFERI
+270 FGAQFEKI
-278 MKKAMFS
+278 MKKADFS
-285 DEDRDYFND
+285 DEDREYFND
-294 KLITIKGS
+294 KLIIKEGS
-302 IHDFLPGVEKE
+302 IYDFLPGLAEK
-313 IHIGAFSGD
+313 INIGAFSGD

-333 NQERYYYKNFITKR
+333 NQEKYFYKNFITKR

-368 GIYGTTGYDWL
+368 GMYGTTGYDWL

-422 SSREGIVETQEFRL
+422 SSREGIVETKEFKL
-436 FRELIINFIEKLEE
+436 FRELVVNFIEKLEE
-450 DRQYVIRKLDDLHKS
+450 DRQYVIRKLDLLYKS
-465 TAQGEQALRI
+465 TAKGEQALKI
-475 AKEELDKY
+475 AKEELNKY
-483 KTQEEKGRKEQNR
+483 KKEEDEKEQN
-496 NQTKGNEKETN
+496 NDDNHADNEKKQN
-507 SSEEKY
+507 
-513 QYENFQKAITYQEER
+513 YENFHKAISYQEER

-570 YACLEEDNDM
+570 YACLEEDNDIT
-580 SAAKD
+580 SAKE
-585 ELKKLRILK
+585 ELKKLRVLK
-594 DKFNSWFKVTLD
+594 DKFNSWFKVTID

-615 KKENVGKIIEKS
+615 KKESIGNIIQTS

-635 NNKINYQFTEHEAI
+635 NDKIEYVYVENQEIE
-649 DIRCFPFDFE
+649 IRCFPFDFE
-659 TIVSNLVTNSSTIFK
+659 TIISNLVTNSSTIFK
-674 NHKVDNPLIE
+674 NHKVEKPTIK
-684 IEIGRLGEK
+684 IEIGRKDDK
-693 FYIKYSDNGPGLCD
+693 FYIKYRDNGPGLCD
-707 AFKKEPQKILKHGV
+707 AFKKEPQKILKQGV
-721 TDRRNANGEVIGTGM
+721 TDRRNANGEVVGTGM
-736 GLWIVNNIVQNYKG
+736 GLWIVDSIIQNYKG
-750 QIDLKKNIEKESGF
+750 HIDLKKNIGEETGF
-764 YIDIIF
+764 FMDLFF

>member
-1 MSKITNF
+1 
-8 RRNHMARIPFNVS
+8 MARIPFNVS

-57 YYENSSNRLFII
+57 YYESSTDKLFII
-69 DNGTGMSKDVIADNW
+69 DNGIGMNKEVIINNW
-84 MTIGNSAKRDCVY
+84 MTIGNS
-97 TKAGRVNTG
+97 TKKESVFTKSGRVNTG

-120 KCKMLTVSSRE
+120 KCTMLTVSKDE
-131 RFEWLVNWES
+131 RFEWLVNWEN
-141 FDSSEL
+141 FDSSEM

-156 DSTETIPQYLWDID
+156 DISENIPEFLSELGNEFLCDML
-170 NKYLEKL
+170 K
-177 LESDFSGTGT
+177 SDFTGTGT
-187 CFILENLRDQWND
+187 CFILENLRDQWNE
-200 VLIERVKNSLQ
+200 VVIERVKSSLQ
-211 KLLPPMENNVFDLFF
+211 KLLPPMENNVFELFLF
-226 YLWDT
+226 LQDT
-231 RTEDAKIVSNLL
+231 KTKDARILPDLL

-251 FAVNDL
+251 FEVNDI
-257 GECHLQIHRNEFY
+257 GECAIQIHRNEFF
-270 FGIQFERI
+270 FGAQFEKI
-278 MKKAMFS
+278 MKKADFS
-285 DEDRDYFND
+285 DEDGEYFND
-294 KLITIKGS
+294 KLIIKEGS
-302 IHDFLPGVEKE
+302 IYDFLPGVEEK
-313 IHIGAFSGD
+313 INIGSFSGD

-333 NQERYYYKNFITKR
+333 KQEKYHYKNFVTKR

-422 SSREGIVETQEFRL
+422 SSREGIVETKEFKL
-436 FRELIINFIEKLEE
+436 FRELVVNFIGKLEE
-450 DRQYVIRKLDDLHKS
+450 DRQYVIRKLDQLYKS
-465 TAQGEQALRI
+465 TAKGEQALKI
-475 AKEELDKY
+475 AKEELNKY
-483 KTQEEKGRKEQNR
+483 KEEG
-496 NQTKGNEKETN
+496 EKERN
-507 SSEEKY
+507 NKDNEADSEKK
-513 QYENFQKAITYQEER
+513 QSYENFQKAISYQEER

-570 YACLEEDNDM
+570 YACLEEDNDTF
-580 SAAKD
+580 SAKE
-585 ELKKLRILK
+585 ELKKLRVLK
-594 DKFNSWFKVTLD
+594 EKFNSWFKVTID

-615 KKENVGKIIEKS
+615 KKENIGNIIQNS

-635 NNKINYQFTEHEAI
+635 NNKIDYVYVENEEI

-659 TIVSNLVTNSSTIFK
+659 TIISNLVTNSSTIFK
-674 NHKVDNPLIE
+674 NHKIE
-684 IEIGRLGEK
+684 KPTIKIEIGRKDDK
-693 FYIKYSDNGPGLCD
+693 FYIKYSDNGPGLCE
-707 AFKKEPQKILKHGV
+707 AFKREPQKILKHGV
-721 TDRRNANGEVIGTGM
+721 TDRRNANGEVVGTGM
-736 GLWIVNNIVQNYKG
+736 GLWIVDSIIQNYKG
-750 QIDLKKNIEKESGF
+750 YIDLRKNIEKENGF
-764 YIDIIF
+764 FMDLFF

>member
-1 MSKITNF
+1 
-8 RRNHMARIPFNVS
+8 MARIPFNVS

-31 NVSNLE
+31 NVSNIE

-57 YYENSSNRLFII
+57 YYERSTDRLFII
-69 DNGTGMSKDVIADNW
+69 DNGIGMNKDVIINNW
-84 MTIGNSAKRDCVY
+84 MTIGSSNKKESVF
-97 TKAGRVNTG
+97 TKSGRVNTG

-120 KCKMLTVSSRE
+120 KCTMLTVSTDE
-131 RFEWLVNWES
+131 RFEWLVNWEN
-141 FDSSEL
+141 FDSSEM

-156 DSTETIPQYLWDID
+156 DISENIPEFLSDLG
-170 NKYLEKL
+170 NEFLRKMLK
-177 LESDFSGTGT
+177 SDFTGTGT
-187 CFILENLRDQWND
+187 CFVLENLRDQWNE
-200 VLIERVKNSLQ
+200 VVIERIKSSLQ
-211 KLLPPMENNVFDLFF
+211 KLLPPMDNNVFELFF
-226 YLWDT
+226 FLQDT
-231 RTEDAKIVSNLL
+231 KTKDARILPDLL

-251 FAVNDL
+251 FEVDDF
-257 GECHLQIHRNEFY
+257 GKCTIQIHRNEFF
-270 FGIQFERI
+270 FGAQFEKI
-278 MKKAMFS
+278 MKKADFS
-285 DEDRDYFND
+285 ADDREYFND
-294 KLITIKGS
+294 KLIIKDGS
-302 IHDFLPGVEKE
+302 IYDFLPGVEEK
-313 IHIGAFSGD
+313 INIGSFSGD
-322 IYFYKLVLQSD
+322 IYFYKLVLQAD
-333 NQERYYYKNFITKR
+333 NQEKYYYKNFVTKR

-388 PAAVSHKSGS
+388 PAAVANKSGS

-422 SSREGIVETQEFRL
+422 SSREGIVETKEFKL
-436 FRELIINFIEKLEE
+436 FRELVVNFIEKLEE
-450 DRQYVIRKLDDLHKS
+450 DRQYVIRKLDQLYKS
-465 TAQGEQALRI
+465 TAKGEQALKI
-475 AKEELDKY
+475 AKEELNKY
-483 KTQEEKGRKEQNR
+483 KKEED
-496 NQTKGNEKETN
+496 EKERN
-507 SSEEKY
+507 NNDNEADSEKK
-513 QYENFQKAITYQEER
+513 QSYENFHKAISYQEER

-570 YACLEEDNDM
+570 YACLEEDNDII
-580 SAAKD
+580 SAKE
-585 ELKKLRILK
+585 ELKKLRVLK
-594 DKFNSWFKVTLD
+594 EKFNSWFKVTID

-615 KKENVGKIIEKS
+615 RKENIGNIIQNS
-627 ISKWKSVQ
+627 IGKWKSVQ
-635 NNKINYQFTEHEAI
+635 NNKIDYVYIENEEI

-659 TIVSNLVTNSSTIFK
+659 TIISNLVTNSSTIFK
-674 NHKVDNPLIE
+674 NHKVEKPTIN
-684 IEIGRLGEK
+684 IEIGKKDDK
-693 FYIKYSDNGPGLCD
+693 FYIKYSDNGPGLCE
-707 AFKKEPQKILKHGV
+707 AFKREPQKILKHGV
-721 TDRRNANGEVIGTGM
+721 TDRRNANGEVVGTGM
-736 GLWIVNNIVQNYKG
+736 GLWIVDSIIQNYKG
-750 QIDLKKNIEKESGF
+750 YIDLRKNIEKENGF
-764 YIDIIF
+764 FMDLFF

>member
-1 MSKITNF
+1 MLKITDL
-8 RRNHMARIPFNVS
+8 RRNSMARIPFNVS

-57 YYENSSNRLFII
+57 YYESSTDRLFII
-69 DNGTGMSKDVIADNW
+69 DNGIGMNRDVIINNW
-84 MTIGNSAKRDCVY
+84 MTIGNS
-97 TKAGRVNTG
+97 TKKESVFTKSGRVNTG

-120 KCKMLTVSSRE
+120 KCTMLTVSKDE
-131 RFEWLVNWES
+131 RFEWLVNWEN
-141 FDSSEL
+141 FDSSEM

-156 DSTETIPQYLWDID
+156 DISENIPEFLSDLD
-170 NKYLEKL
+170 NEFLCDMLK
-177 LESDFSGTGT
+177 SDFTGTGT
-187 CFILENLRDQWND
+187 CFVLENLRDQWNEA
-200 VLIERVKNSLQ
+200 VIERVKSSLQ
-211 KLLPPMENNVFDLFF
+211 KLLPPMENNVFELFF
-226 YLWDT
+226 FLQDT
-231 RTEDAKIVSNLL
+231 KTKDARILPDLL

-251 FAVNDL
+251 FEVDDF
-257 GECHLQIHRNEFY
+257 GECTIQIHRNEFF
-270 FGIQFERI
+270 FGTQFEKI
-278 MKKAMFS
+278 MKKADFS
-285 DEDRDYFND
+285 DEDREYFND
-294 KLITIKGS
+294 KLIIKEGS
-302 IHDFLPGVEKE
+302 IYDFLPGVEEK
-313 IHIGAFSGD
+313 INIGPFSGD

-333 NQERYYYKNFITKR
+333 NQEKYYYKNFVTKR

-422 SSREGIVETQEFRL
+422 SSREGIVETKEFKL
-436 FRELIINFIEKLEE
+436 FRELVVNFIEKLEE
-450 DRQYVIRKLDDLHKS
+450 DRQYVIRKLDQLYKS
-465 TAQGEQALRI
+465 TAKGEQALKI
-475 AKEELDKY
+475 AKEELNKY
-483 KTQEEKGRKEQNR
+483 KKEEG
-496 NQTKGNEKETN
+496 EKERN
-507 SSEEKY
+507 NKDNEADSEKK
-513 QYENFQKAITYQEER
+513 QSYENFHKAISYQEER

-570 YACLEEDNDM
+570 YACLEEDNDII
-580 SAAKD
+580 SAKE
-585 ELKKLRILK
+585 ELKKLRVLK
-594 DKFNSWFKVTLD
+594 DKFNSWFKVTID

-615 KKENVGKIIEKS
+615 KKENIGNIIQRS

-635 NNKINYQFTEHEAI
+635 NNKIDYVYVENEEI
-649 DIRCFPFDFE
+649 EIRCFPFDFE

-674 NHKVDNPLIE
+674 NHKVEKPTIK
-684 IEIGRLGEK
+684 IEIGRKDDK

-707 AFKKEPQKILKHGV
+707 AFKKEPQKILKYGV
-721 TDRRNANGEVIGTGM
+721 TDRRNANGEVVGTGM
-736 GLWIVNNIVQNYKG
+736 GLWIVDSIIQNYKG
-750 QIDLKKNIEKESGF
+750 HIDLRKNIEKETGF
-764 YIDIIF
+764 FMDLFF

>member
-1 MSKITNF
+1 
-8 RRNHMARIPFNVS
+8 MARIPFNVS

-57 YYENSSNRLFII
+57 YYESSTDRLFII
-69 DNGTGMSKDVIADNW
+69 DNGTGMNKDVIINNW
-84 MTIGNSAKRDCVY
+84 MTIGNSSKKESVF
-97 TKAGRVNTG
+97 TKSGRVNTG

-120 KCKMLTVSSRE
+120 KCTMLTVSKEE
-131 RFEWLVNWES
+131 RFEWLVNWEN
-141 FDSSEL
+141 FDSSEM

-156 DSTETIPQYLWDID
+156 DILENIPEFLNNLDNEFLCDMLKKDFTE
-170 NKYLEKL
+170 
-177 LESDFSGTGT
+177 TGT
-187 CFILENLRDQWND
+187 CFVLENLRDQWNE
-200 VLIERVKNSLQ
+200 VIIERVKSSLQ
-211 KLLPPMENNVFDLFF
+211 KLLPPMENNIFELFF
-226 YLWDT
+226 FLQDT
-231 RTEDAKIVSNLL
+231 KTKEARILPDLL

-251 FAVNDL
+251 FEVNDF
-257 GECHLQIHRNEFY
+257 GGCTIQIHRNEFF
-270 FGIQFERI
+270 FGTQFEKI
-278 MKKAMFS
+278 MKKANFS
-285 DEDRDYFND
+285 DEDREYFND
-294 KLITIKGS
+294 KLIIKEGS
-302 IHDFLPGVEKE
+302 IYDFLPGVDEK
-313 IHIGAFSGD
+313 INIGSFSGD

-333 NQERYYYKNFITKR
+333 NQEKYFYKNFITKR

-422 SSREGIVETQEFRL
+422 SSREGIVETKEFKL
-436 FRELIINFIEKLEE
+436 FRELVVNFIEKLEE
-450 DRQYVIRKLDDLHKS
+450 DRQYVIRKLDKLYKS
-465 TAQGEQALRI
+465 TAKGEQALKI
-475 AKEELDKY
+475 AKEELNKY
-483 KTQEEKGRKEQNR
+483 KKEESEKEQN
-496 NQTKGNEKETN
+496 NNDNETDNEKKQ
-507 SSEEKY
+507 S
-513 QYENFQKAITYQEER
+513 YENFHKAISYQEER

-555 IKALTTQLNV
+555 IKALTAQLNV

-570 YACLEEDNDM
+570 YACLEEDNDVI
-580 SAAKD
+580 SAKE
-585 ELKKLRILK
+585 ELKKLRVLK
-594 DKFNSWFKVTLD
+594 DKFNSWFKVTID

-615 KKENVGKIIEKS
+615 RKENIGNIIQRS
-627 ISKWKSVQ
+627 INKWKSVQ
-635 NNKINYQFTEHEAI
+635 NNKIDYVYVENEEI
-649 DIRCFPFDFE
+649 EIRCFPFDFE
-659 TIVSNLVTNSSTIFK
+659 TIISNLVTNSSTIFK
-674 NHKVDNPLIE
+674 NHKVEKPTIK
-684 IEIGRLGEK
+684 IEIGRKDEK
-693 FYIKYSDNGPGLCD
+693 FYIKYRDNGPGLCE
-707 AFKKEPQKILKHGV
+707 AFKREPEKILRYGV
-721 TDRRNANGEVIGTGM
+721 TDRRNANGEVVGTGM
-736 GLWIVNNIVQNYKG
+736 GLWIVDSIIQNYKG
-750 QIDLKKNIEKESGF
+750 HIDLKKNTGKETGF
-764 YIDIIF
+764 YMDLFF

>member
-1 MSKITNF
+1 
-8 RRNHMARIPFNVS
+8 MARIPFNVS

-57 YYENSSNRLFII
+57 YYERSTDRLFII
-69 DNGTGMSKDVIADNW
+69 DNGIGMNKDVIINNW
-84 MTIGNSAKRDCVY
+84 MTIGNS
-97 TKAGRVNTG
+97 TKKESVFTKSGRVNTG

-120 KCKMLTVSSRE
+120 KCTMLTVSKDE
-131 RFEWLVNWES
+131 RFEWLVNWEN
-141 FDSSEL
+141 FDSSEM

-156 DSTETIPQYLWDID
+156 DISENIPEFLSDLD
-170 NKYLEKL
+170 NEFLCDMLK
-177 LESDFSGTGT
+177 SDFTGTGT
-187 CFILENLRDQWND
+187 CFVLENLRDQWNEA
-200 VLIERVKNSLQ
+200 VIERVKSSLQ
-211 KLLPPMENNVFDLFF
+211 KLLPPMENNVFELFF
-226 YLWDT
+226 FLQDT
-231 RTEDAKIVSNLL
+231 KTKDARILPDLL

-251 FAVNDL
+251 FEVDDF
-257 GECHLQIHRNEFY
+257 GECTIQIHRNEFF
-270 FGIQFERI
+270 FGTQFEKI
-278 MKKAMFS
+278 MKKADFS
-285 DEDRDYFND
+285 DEDREYFND
-294 KLITIKGS
+294 KLIIKEGS
-302 IHDFLPGVEKE
+302 IYDFLPGVEEK
-313 IHIGAFSGD
+313 INIGPFSGD

-333 NQERYYYKNFITKR
+333 NQEKYYYKNFVTKR

-422 SSREGIVETQEFRL
+422 SSREGIVETKEFKL
-436 FRELIINFIEKLEE
+436 FRELVVNFIEKLEE
-450 DRQYVIRKLDDLHKS
+450 DRQYVIRKLDQLYKS
-465 TAQGEQALRI
+465 TAKGEQALKI
-475 AKEELDKY
+475 AKEELNKY
-483 KTQEEKGRKEQNR
+483 KKEEG
-496 NQTKGNEKETN
+496 EKERN
-507 SSEEKY
+507 NKDNEADSEKK
-513 QYENFQKAITYQEER
+513 QSYENFHKAISYQEER

-570 YACLEEDNDM
+570 YACLEEDNDII
-580 SAAKD
+580 SAKE
-585 ELKKLRILK
+585 ELKKLRVLK
-594 DKFNSWFKVTLD
+594 DKFNSWFKVTID

-615 KKENVGKIIEKS
+615 KKENIGNIIQRS

-635 NNKINYQFTEHEAI
+635 NNKIDYVYVENEEI
-649 DIRCFPFDFE
+649 EIRCFPFDFE

-674 NHKVDNPLIE
+674 NHKVEKPTIK
-684 IEIGRLGEK
+684 IEIGRKDDK

-707 AFKKEPQKILKHGV
+707 AFKKEPQKILKYGV
-721 TDRRNANGEVIGTGM
+721 TDRRNANGEVVGTGM
-736 GLWIVNNIVQNYKG
+736 GLWIVDSIIQNYKG
-750 QIDLKKNIEKESGF
+750 HIDLRKNIEKETGF
-764 YIDIIF
+764 FMDLFF

>member
-1 MSKITNF
+1 
-8 RRNHMARIPFNVS
+8 MARIPFNVS

-57 YYENSSNRLFII
+57 YYESSTDRLFII
-69 DNGTGMSKDVIADNW
+69 DNGIGMNKDVIINNW
-84 MTIGNSAKRDCVY
+84 MTIGNS
-97 TKAGRVNTG
+97 TKKESVFTKSGRVNTG

-120 KCKMLTVSSRE
+120 KCTMLTVSKDE
-131 RFEWLVNWES
+131 RFEWLVNWEN
-141 FDSSEL
+141 FDSSEM

-156 DSTETIPQYLWDID
+156 DISENIPEFLSDLG
-170 NKYLEKL
+170 NEFLCEMLK
-177 LESDFSGTGT
+177 SDFTGTGT
-187 CFILENLRDQWND
+187 CFVLENLRDQWNE
-200 VLIERVKNSLQ
+200 VVIERIKSSLQ
-211 KLLPPMENNVFDLFF
+211 KLLPPMENNVFELFF
-226 YLWDT
+226 FLQDT
-231 RTEDAKIVSNLL
+231 KTKDARILPDLL

-251 FAVNDL
+251 FEVDDFS
-257 GECHLQIHRNEFY
+257 ECTIQIHRNEFF
-270 FGIQFERI
+270 FGAQFEKI
-278 MKKAMFS
+278 IKKADFS
-285 DEDRDYFND
+285 DEDREYFND
-294 KLITIKGS
+294 KLIIKEGS
-302 IHDFLPGVEKE
+302 IYDFLPGVEKK
-313 IHIGAFSGD
+313 INIGPFSGD

-333 NQERYYYKNFITKR
+333 NQEKYYYKNFVTKR

-422 SSREGIVETQEFRL
+422 SSREGIVETKEFIL
-436 FRELIINFIEKLEE
+436 FRELVVNFIEKMEE
-450 DRQYVIRKLDDLHKS
+450 DRQYVIRKLDQLYKS
-465 TAQGEQALRI
+465 TAKGEQALKI
-475 AKEELDKY
+475 AKEELNKY
-483 KTQEEKGRKEQNR
+483 KKEEGEKER
-496 NQTKGNEKETN
+496 NNKDNEADNEKKQ
-507 SSEEKY
+507 S
-513 QYENFQKAITYQEER
+513 YENFHKAISYQEER

-570 YACLEEDNDM
+570 YACLEEDNDII
-580 SAAKD
+580 SAKE
-585 ELKKLRILK
+585 ELKKLRVLK
-594 DKFNSWFKVTLD
+594 QKFNSWFKVTID

-615 KKENVGKIIEKS
+615 KKENIGNIIQNS

-635 NNKINYQFTEHEAI
+635 NNKIDYVYIENEEI

-659 TIVSNLVTNSSTIFK
+659 TIISNLVTNSSTIFK
-674 NHKVDNPLIE
+674 NHKVEKPTIK
-684 IEIGRLGEK
+684 IEIGRKDDK
-693 FYIKYSDNGPGLCD
+693 FYIKYSDNGPGLCE
-707 AFKKEPQKILKHGV
+707 AFKREPQKILKQGV
-721 TDRRNANGEVIGTGM
+721 TDRRNANGEVVGTGM
-736 GLWIVNNIVQNYKG
+736 GLWIVDSIIQNYKG
-750 QIDLKKNIEKESGF
+750 YIDLRKNIEKENGF
-764 YIDIIF
+764 FMDLFF

>member
-1 MSKITNF
+1 
-8 RRNHMARIPFNVS
+8 MARIPFNVS

-57 YYENSSNRLFII
+57 YYERSTDRLFII
-69 DNGTGMSKDVIADNW
+69 DNGIGMNKDVIINNW
-84 MTIGNSAKRDCVY
+84 MTIGNS
-97 TKAGRVNTG
+97 TKKESVFTKSGRVNTG

-120 KCKMLTVSSRE
+120 KCTMLTVSKDE
-131 RFEWLVNWES
+131 RFEWLVNWEN
-141 FDSSEL
+141 FDSSEM
-147 ITDTYAELN
+147 ITDTYDELN
-156 DSTETIPQYLWDID
+156 DISENIPEFLSDLD
-170 NKYLEKL
+170 NEFLCDMLK
-177 LESDFSGTGT
+177 SDFTGTGT
-187 CFILENLRDQWND
+187 CFVLENLRDQWNEA
-200 VLIERVKNSLQ
+200 VIERVKSSLQ
-211 KLLPPMENNVFDLFF
+211 KLLPPMENNVFELFF
-226 YLWDT
+226 FLQDT
-231 RTEDAKIVSNLL
+231 KTKDARILPDLL

-251 FAVNDL
+251 FEVDDF
-257 GECHLQIHRNEFY
+257 GECTIQIHRNEFF
-270 FGIQFERI
+270 FGTQFEKI
-278 MKKAMFS
+278 MKKADFS
-285 DEDRDYFND
+285 DEDREYFND
-294 KLITIKGS
+294 KLIIKEGS
-302 IHDFLPGVEKE
+302 IYDFLPGVEEK
-313 IHIGAFSGD
+313 INIGPFSGD

-333 NQERYYYKNFITKR
+333 NQEKYYYKNFVTKR

-422 SSREGIVETQEFRL
+422 SSREGIVETKEFKL
-436 FRELIINFIEKLEE
+436 FRELVVNFIEKLEE
-450 DRQYVIRKLDDLHKS
+450 DRQYVIRKLDQLYKS
-465 TAQGEQALRI
+465 TAKGEQALKI
-475 AKEELDKY
+475 AKEELNKY
-483 KTQEEKGRKEQNR
+483 KKEEG
-496 NQTKGNEKETN
+496 EKERN
-507 SSEEKY
+507 NKDNEADSEKK
-513 QYENFQKAITYQEER
+513 QSYENFHKAISYQEER

-570 YACLEEDNDM
+570 YACLEEDNDII
-580 SAAKD
+580 SAKE
-585 ELKKLRILK
+585 ELKKLRVLK
-594 DKFNSWFKVTLD
+594 DKFNSWFKVTID

-615 KKENVGKIIEKS
+615 KKENIGNIIQRS

-635 NNKINYQFTEHEAI
+635 NNKIDYVYVENEEI
-649 DIRCFPFDFE
+649 EIRCFPFDFE

-674 NHKVDNPLIE
+674 NHKVEKPTIK
-684 IEIGRLGEK
+684 IEIGRKDDK

-707 AFKKEPQKILKHGV
+707 AFKKEPQKILKYGV
-721 TDRRNANGEVIGTGM
+721 TDRRNANGEVVGTGM
-736 GLWIVNNIVQNYKG
+736 GLWIVDSIIQNYKG
-750 QIDLKKNIEKESGF
+750 HIDLRKNIEKETGF
-764 YIDIIF
+764 FMDLFF